1 MTSSRPFTAQHSS
14 DAPSPAAPPR
24 DEPSS
29 FRRSLIAANIGGAIE
44 WFDWNVY
51 AVFAPFFAARFFHT
65 ANPVS
70 ALLSTLAV
78 FAVGFLMRPLGSV
91 LFGRLADRRG
101 RKVSLTVSITLAAA
115 GGLLIA
121 VTPDYGTIGVL
132 ASVLLLVARTAQ
144 GIAHGGEVGA
154 SYTYVAE
161 IAPPGR
167 RGLWSSTSYISVTL
181 GTMAATGLG
190 ALLSAVLTDDQLHT
204 WGWRIPFALG
214 ALFALYSIYLRRNLA
229 ESTAFGTTKPY
240 PKASDGPSR
249 ASFALLWR
257 HRRPAL
263 LSMGLTMGGTVGFY
277 TWVVFAPSYAVSAK
291 GMSATSALV
300 AGLLAQCVFLVTL
313 PVAGHLSDRFGR
325 KPVYY
330 VCAVG
335 YVVLPFPLDWMV
347 RGAFWQLFVA
357 MSIAL
362 MVMAFSSSIIGVFF
376 AELFPTEI
384 RATGVGVPYSVAV
397 ALFGGSAPYLNTWLS
412 GMGLHAV
419 FTGYLVALSAVSVVC
434 LRLLPETRG
443 RTLS

>member
-1 MTSSRPFTAQHSS
+1 MTSSRSVAAHSS
-14 DAPSPAAPPR
+14 AAPSPSAPPR
-24 DEPSS
+24 NGPSPL
-29 FRRSLIAANIGGAIE
+29 RRSLVAANIGGAIE

-65 ANPVS
+65 TNALS

-78 FAVGFLMRPLGSV
+78 FAVGFLMRPLGSA

-121 VTPDYGTIGVL
+121 ITPGYDTIGVA
-132 ASVLLLVARTAQ
+132 ASVLLLVARMAQ
-144 GIAHGGEVGA
+144 GVAHGGEVGA

-161 IAPPGR
+161 IAPPAR
-167 RGLWSSTSYISVTL
+167 RGLWSSTSYVSVTI

-190 ALLSAVLTDDQLHT
+190 ALLSAVLTDAQLHT

-229 ESTAFGTTKPY
+229 ESAAFDAVTPPRETTPR
-240 PKASDGPSR
+240 PGR
-249 ASFALLWR
+249 TTLALLWR

-263 LSMGLTMGGTVGFY
+263 LSMGLTIGGTVGFY
-277 TWVVFAPSYAVSAK
+277 TWVVFAPGYAVSAK
-291 GMSATSALV
+291 GMSPTSALV
-300 AGLLAQCVFLVTL
+300 AGLLAQCVFLIAL

-330 VCAVG
+330 VCAIG
-335 YVVLPFPLDWMV
+335 YVILPFPLDWMV
-347 RGAFWQLFVA
+347 RGAFWQLLVA

-362 MVMAFSSSIIGVFF
+362 TVMAFSSSIIGVFF

-419 FTGYLVALSAVSVVC
+419 FTGYLVVLSAVSVLC

-443 RTLS
+443 RELS